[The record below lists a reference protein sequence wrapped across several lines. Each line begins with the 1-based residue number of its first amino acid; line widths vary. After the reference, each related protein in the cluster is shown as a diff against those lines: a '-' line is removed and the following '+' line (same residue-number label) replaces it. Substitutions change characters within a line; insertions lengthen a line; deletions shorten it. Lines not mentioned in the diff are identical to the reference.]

1 MTSAVTILLVDEEP
15 LLRRATA
22 LLLTDRGGKVSA
34 VATIGEAITLPR
46 QSVFDVAVID
56 VAPGGPSPAE
66 VFQQLVAFG
75 LAARRVV
82 VCACSPLKGPPES
95 IAAAQRLS
103 VLRKPYPFE
112 RLVTAVFGARRTFA
126 RSSALAP
133 SRVGRI
139 MRPLRARRGAVA
151 GRAPLLS
158 ALTAE
163 ALQGSRRA
171 SRSRRGR
178 A

>member
-66 VFQQLVAFG
+66 VFQQLLAFG

-82 VCACSPLKGPPES
+82 VCACSPLKGPPEV
-95 IAAAQRLS
+95 IAATQRLS

-112 RLVTAVFGARRTFA
+112 RLVAAVFGARRTSA
-126 RSSALAP
+126 RSTMLA
-133 SRVGRI
+133 
-139 MRPLRARRGAVA
+139 RPLRARRGVAA

-158 ALTAE
+158 AFTAE